1 MTIAMRRGKDI
12 QIIQDDQLSQDAPTS
27 QVGLHIAVS
36 SPQKSL
42 NPPIAVWLSN
52 VGAIWLPG
60 PTLQIEG

>member
-42 NPPIAVWLSN
+42 NPPIAV
-52 VGAIWLPG
+52 
-60 PTLQIEG
+60 